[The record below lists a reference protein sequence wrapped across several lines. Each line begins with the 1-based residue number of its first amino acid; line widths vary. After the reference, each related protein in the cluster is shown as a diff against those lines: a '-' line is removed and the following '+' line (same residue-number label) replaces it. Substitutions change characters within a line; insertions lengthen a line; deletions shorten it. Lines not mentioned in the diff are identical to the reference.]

1 MEMENRDW
9 SELPTDIVEQ
19 FYKPLTNIADQVRFG
34 SVCKKWHSSSTSNNN
49 KACHW
54 VPHTPWLIS
63 NDQTTSQFHL
73 FSNSDSK
80 LYKIDKPF
88 NPSPEAFI
96 LASFK
101 GWLVIP
107 SKPKPFIL
115 NLFSKIQIDL
125 PPRDSLYDP
134 RVDNCFGLDR
144 PVTSTISTCDHL
156 NPITVAMVTFDRN
169 LACCQI
175 GDNEWRCYRGDEEY
189 ANVAFHNGKLYAIKL
204 FTNSIDIFQV
214 DQGVLLPVASVD
226 SRRTRPEPFETMHA
240 YLVECGERVL
250 VVMRYYDD
258 NSQLLLKATIN
269 FVILE
274 VEEKCSTSQ
283 LVRVD
288 NLEDYVLFVAGKSNC
303 ESLEAKYCPELRSGC
318 VYFTERVHFDNKFLT
333 ELVEYS
339 VSDGTMRRTP
349 LTSRHFDYSFWVMPR
364 FALECDCCDYGLGSK
379 IEENISTV

>member
-1 MEMENRDW
+1 MENRDW

-19 FYKPLTNIADQVRFG
+19 FYKRLTNIPDQVRFG
-34 SVCKKWHSSSTSNNN
+34 SVCKTWHSSSTSN

-63 NDQTTSQFHL
+63 NDETTSQFHL
-73 FSNSDSK
+73 FSNSDNK
-80 LYKIDKPF
+80 LYKIEKPF
-88 NPSPEAFI
+88 NPSPDAFI
-96 LASFK
+96 MASLK

-125 PPRDSLYDP
+125 PHLSSLYDP
-134 RVDNCFGLDR
+134 TVDNCFGMDR
-144 PVTSTISTCDHL
+144 PLGLAISTCDHL

-175 GDNEWRCYRGDEEY
+175 GDNKWRRYWGDEEY

-204 FTNSIDIFQV
+204 FTKNVDIFQV
-214 DQGVLLPVASVD
+214 DQGVLVLVACVH
-226 SRRTRPEPFETMHA
+226 SRRIRSQPFEPMDV

-250 VVMRYYDD
+250 VVMRYYD
-258 NSQLLLKATIN
+258 SSKLLRPTID
-269 FVILE
+269 FLILE
-274 VEEKCSTSQ
+274 VEEKRSTSQ

-288 NLEDYVLFVAGKSNC
+288 SLEDYVLFVAGSNNC
-303 ESLEAKYCPELRSGC
+303 ESLEAKYCPGFRSGC
-318 VYFTERVHFDNKFLT
+318 VYFTECVYFDNTNFAV

-349 LTSRHFDYSFWVMPR
+349 LTNPQFYCSFWVLPR
-364 FALECDCCDYGLGSK
+364 FALECDCFERSSYGLGSK
-379 IEENISTV
+379 NEENISTTV